1 MDKTELSDRL
11 DRTYEME
18 ETMVGMLVD
27 LCHPEALDPKLP
39 PDVREKI
46 RGILLGIKEDSI
58 RHKKMVLEIKN
69 GLK

>member
-1 MDKTELSDRL
+1 MNKAEISDLL

-18 ETMVGMLVD
+18 ETMVGMLVG
-27 LCHPEALDPKLP
+27 LCHPEALDTEIPQ
-39 PDVREKI
+39 DIREKI
-46 RGILLGIKEDSI
+46 RGILLGIKEDSL